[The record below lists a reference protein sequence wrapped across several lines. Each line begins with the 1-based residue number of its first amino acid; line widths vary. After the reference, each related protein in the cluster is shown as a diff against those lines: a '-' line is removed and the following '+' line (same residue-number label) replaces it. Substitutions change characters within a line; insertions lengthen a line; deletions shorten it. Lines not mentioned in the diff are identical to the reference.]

1 MRKDALWA
9 LGLGVAVI
17 ACFDK
22 ADDDDED
29 EDEDEDDGD
38 GGSGVGGG
46 VGGGSGSGSGSG
58 GGDSLT
64 SLAEAVCGAYDD
76 CGLLEEY
83 YENYSDCVNS
93 ALSNWDSYE
102 CSAGSSINECISAF
116 ESQGCDYLYGY
127 GSGECYYALD
137 CAG

>member
-22 ADDDDED
+22 ADDDDDED
-29 EDEDEDDGD
+29 EDEDEDDGGS
-38 GGSGVGGG
+38 GGGVGGG
-46 VGGGSGSGSGSG
+46 VGGGSGSGSGG
-58 GGDSLT
+58 GSSLD
-64 SLAEAVCGAYDD
+64 SLAEAVCGAYED
-76 CGLLEEY
+76 CGLLTEY
-83 YENYSDCVNS
+83 YENYSDCVS
-93 ALSNWDSYE
+93 SLLSSWDSYG
-102 CSAGSSINECISAF
+102 CTAGSGIGECITAF

-137 CAG
+137 CE